1 MNRERISF
9 RFDSRDMLLS
19 HQTGF
24 CFVRAAVPGKA
35 ILLFSLLFPFSLET
49 NFNVV
54 KFSSFEHNIFKQGGS
69 RPMITFSQAKPL
81 FVEFDFLAPFL
92 SANNVMPNSAPT

>member
-24 CFVRAAVPGKA
+24 CFVRAAVAGKA
-35 ILLFSLLFPFSLET
+35 ILLFSLLFPFSLGI
-49 NFNVV
+49 NFHEV
-54 KFSSFEHNIFKQGGS
+54 KFSSFEHNIFTQGDS
-69 RPMITFSQAKPL
+69 RPTITISQAKPF

-92 SANNVMPNSAPT
+92 SANNVMPNSAST